1 MDGKA
6 EVQKSFH
13 KSPFKYILG
22 MICDEKD
29 GTAEAKRWS
38 PNVAKTG

>member
-22 MICDEKD
+22 MICDEVD
-29 GTAEAKRWS
+29 GTAKAKRWS